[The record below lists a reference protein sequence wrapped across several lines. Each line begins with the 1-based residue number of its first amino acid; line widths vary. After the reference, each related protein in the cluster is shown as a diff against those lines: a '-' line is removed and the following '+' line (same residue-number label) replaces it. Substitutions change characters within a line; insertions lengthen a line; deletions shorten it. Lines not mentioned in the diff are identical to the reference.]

1 MVNLSENGSI
11 GSIAADVL
19 RFGLM
24 KALNGFGG
32 VLEIIEYNYKQ

>member
-1 MVNLSENGSI
+1 MVNLSGNGSI
-11 GSIAADVL
+11 GRVATDVL

-32 VLEIIEYNYKQ
+32 S